1 MSEDKRIKKYFE
13 NMPYGDDA
21 KSSEIHGK
29 ANQRVI
35 NDFIANL
42 VKQYDA
48 LHAAGDKE
56 GSREIDSL
64 IKSIAR
70 EQDN

>member
-35 NDFIANL
+35 NNFISNL

-48 LHAAGDKE
+48 LFAHGDKE
-56 GSREIDSL
+56 GSSNIDSL
-64 IKSIAR
+64 IKYSPTIR
-70 EQDN
+70 